1 MKFVDGF
8 LIPGFGPE
16 ATKRPIVSGHPE
28 IEMGLIELYRV
39 TGEQRYLK
47 LAGYILQGDSRIP
60 LTPDDIVYMFSGA
73 PFTGRKRLEGHA
85 VRAMYACCG
94 ATDYYL
100 ETGDAKYLATLTALW
115 DDLVRAQMYVTGGVG
130 ARRKHEAFGDD
141 YELPNLTAYGESC
154 AAIGNMMWNW
164 RMLHATADARHADVM
179 ERALYNGINS
189 GMSLSGTMYC
199 YRNPLAFDPTTGG
212 PIRNPWYDTTCCPP
226 NLERTLASL
235 PGYFYST
242 DHDGLF
248 VHLFHNSTLDW
259 KLESGVPVKV
269 EQSTDYPWEGH
280 LRMVVTPKEATRF
293 ALRLRVPGWAKSAH
307 VTVNGAEVAGVSAGK
322 YIELSRVWNPG
333 DAVEM
338 ELGMEP
344 QMLVAD
350 RRVAEDQGKV
360 AVQRGPLVYC
370 AESID
375 QAGKVVPRELR
386 VNANTKFVV
395 KKEKDLLGGVTIL
408 EQTGEQIS
416 EMSSSDGLY
425 AAMSGSTSASANVRL
440 IPYYAWANREPAEM
454 AVWLGTAPTKT

>member
-1 MKFVDGF
+1 
-8 LIPGFGPE
+8 
-16 ATKRPIVSGHPE
+16 
-28 IEMGLIELYRV
+28 
-39 TGEQRYLK
+39 
-47 LAGYILQGDSRIP
+47 
-60 LTPDDIVYMFSGA
+60 
-73 PFTGRKRLEGHA
+73 
-85 VRAMYACCG
+85 
-94 ATDYYL
+94 
-100 ETGDAKYLATLTALW
+100 
-115 DDLVRAQMYVTGGVG
+115 
-130 ARRKHEAFGDD
+130 
-141 YELPNLTAYGESC
+141 
-154 AAIGNMMWNW
+154 
-164 RMLHATADARHADVM
+164 
-179 ERALYNGINS
+179 
-189 GMSLSGTMYC
+189 
-199 YRNPLAFDPTTGG
+199 
-212 PIRNPWYDTTCCPP
+212 
-226 NLERTLASL
+226 
-235 PGYFYST
+235 
-242 DHDGLF
+242 
-248 VHLFHNSTLDW
+248 
-259 KLESGVPVKV
+259 
-269 EQSTDYPWEGH
+269 
-280 LRMVVTPKEATRF
+280 
-293 ALRLRVPGWAKSAH
+293 
-307 VTVNGAEVAGVSAGK
+307 VNGAEVAGVSAGK